1 MSANNPPHGQDPD
14 RTTAYRWGQEQEPG
28 HPAPPPHG
36 QPYPPQ
42 QPYQSQGYGQPGYE
56 QQGYGQQPDY
66 GQQGYGQQGYGQQ
79 PDYGQQGYGQQ
90 GYGQQAG
97 YEQQGYGQQAFGQQ
111 QPGYGQQQPG
121 YGQQGQGYGQQADYG
136 QQSFGQQGYGQQGYG
151 QAGPTQQPGYGQQDP
166 YGQAGWQQGP
176 DMLGGPGGQP
186 AQKSRKGWI
195 IALASALAVVLLG
208 GGAVWAVGAFGGGG
222 TQPHDVLPG
231 NAIAYFRLDLDPAAN
246 QKVALFQLARK
257 FTATKDS
264 FSGEDPREA
273 LFKAMK
279 KDGGDDLAKV
289 DFAKDVDPWLGSRIG
304 VAILPPEGGK
314 EPGFAVAVQVK
325 DEEQAKAGIA
335 KLMGDDKY
343 GIAFRDD
350 YALLTEE
357 QAQADKHAAGEAT
370 LAGNAD
376 FSDDLSA
383 VGEQGVLSYW
393 AHLGEIVKV
402 AGDAIPAEQAA
413 AVEQVKNARFA
424 GALRFDSEYVELAG
438 VVRGAENPIEGDT
451 AAADL
456 TKLPATTAGALSF
469 SGLDQTVTKKWADIE
484 KSLGSG
490 AAADFKRAIDQAR
503 QQYGLELPGDL
514 ATMLGKNLTVAVD
527 SEGLD
532 TQQVKGGVRIVT
544 DPAKAQAVLDKVQRA
559 MTANGAAAPQIA
571 KVAGD
576 DTFTIATTQDYA
588 QKLSEEGTLGDSE
601 TFQKA
606 VADGADANFALFV
619 DLDKVEKLYLA
630 NLQGEEKAN
639 AQVLRAVGLS
649 GKQSAEEATFSLRV
663 LFN

>member
-28 HPAPPPHG
+28 HPAPPSHG

-42 QPYQSQGYGQPGYE
+42 QPYQGQGYSQPGYE
-56 QQGYGQQPDY
+56 QQQHSGYGQQGYEQQQAFGQQGY
-66 GQQGYGQQGYGQQ
+66 GQQGYEQQGYGQQGYGQQ
-79 PDYGQQGYGQQ
+79 
-90 GYGQQAG
+90 
-97 YEQQGYGQQAFGQQ
+97 QAFGQQ
-111 QPGYGQQQPG
+111 GHGEQAGYGQQQPG
-121 YGQQGQGYGQQADYG
+121 YGQQGQGYGQAA
-136 QQSFGQQGYGQQGYG
+136 YGQQGYG
-151 QAGPTQQPGYGQQDP
+151 QAGATQQPGYGQQDQ
-166 YGQAGWQQGP
+166 YGQGGGWQQGP
-176 DMLGGPGGQP
+176 DMLGGPGGP
-186 AQKSRKGWI
+186 PQKGRKGWI

-208 GGAVWAVGAFGGGG
+208 GGAVWAVGAIGGGG

-231 NAIAYFRLDLDPAAN
+231 NSIAYFRLDLDPAAN

-304 VAILPPEGGK
+304 VAVLPPEGGK
-314 EPGFAVAVQVK
+314 EPGFAVAVQVT

-335 KLMGDDKY
+335 KMMGDDKY

-357 QAQADKHAAGEAT
+357 QAQADKYAAGEAT
-370 LAGNAD
+370 LADSGD
-376 FSDDLSA
+376 FSDDLGA

-393 AHLGEIVKV
+393 AHLGEIAKV

-413 AVEQVKNARFA
+413 AVEQIKNARFA

-438 VVRGAENPIEGDT
+438 VVRGAENPIEGD
-451 AAADL
+451 AEAADL

-469 SGLDQTVTKKWADIE
+469 SGLDQTITKKWAEIE
-484 KSLGSG
+484 KSLGSNA
-490 AAADFKRAIDQAR
+490 AAADFKRAIDQAK

-527 SEGLD
+527 SEGLAS
-532 TQQVKGGVRIVT
+532 QQIKGGVRIVT
-544 DPAKAQAVLDKVQRA
+544 DPAKAQAVFDKVQRA
-559 MTANGAAAPQIA
+559 MTAGGGAAPQIA

-576 DTFTIATTQDYA
+576 GTFTLATTQEYA
-588 QKLSEEGTLGDSE
+588 QKLSEEGALGDSE

-639 AQVLRAVGLS
+639 LQVLRAVGLS
-649 GKQSAEEATFSLRV
+649 GKQSADEATFSLRV